1 MMETSVVK
9 IPPRIFRCCGSGR
22 TDTDEDDNRNDDGD
36 NAIKMDTQL
45 TVLVPVKVATVLKV
59 TTFAVWAVWLVSVLA
74 ACCLSYL

>member
-36 NAIKMDTQL
+36 NVIKVDTQL
-45 TVLVPVKVATVLKV
+45 NCFSRYSFL
-59 TTFAVWAVWLVSVLA
+59 
-74 ACCLSYL
+74 